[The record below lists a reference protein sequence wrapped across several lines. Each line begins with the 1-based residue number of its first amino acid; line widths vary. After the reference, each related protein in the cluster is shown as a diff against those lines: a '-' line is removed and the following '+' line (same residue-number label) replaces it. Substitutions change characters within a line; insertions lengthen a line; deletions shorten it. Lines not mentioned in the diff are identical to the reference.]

1 MNSGEYDRFF
11 AMLELSPDASLSDV
25 KQAYSRLMELYS
37 GDSMAVNPLESEFNE
52 SRRLEIIKDIDEAYK
67 RLTGMFY
74 MQRSTEDIAELTE
87 NINAPTDED
96 CFTGDSLRRIREKLR
111 LDLRDIELATKVGRN
126 HLKNIELEKFRA
138 LPEAVYVQGYV
149 RAYARCLSLDAQR
162 VTDDYMKRYKEW
174 ENGNE

>member
-11 AMLELSPDASLSDV
+11 EMLELSPNASLSEV

-52 SRRLEIIKDIDEAYK
+52 SRRLEIIKNIDEAYK

-74 MQRSTEDIAELTE
+74 MSRDIKDQPELSDKINSSTD
-87 NINAPTDED
+87 DG
-96 CFTGDSLRRIREKLR
+96 CYTGSSLRLIREKLR

-126 HLKNIELEKFRA
+126 HLKNIELEKFGA
-138 LPEAVYVQGYV
+138 LPEAVYIQGYV

-174 ENGNE
+174 EDGKE